1 MSGRNWGVNNGTGS
15 YLRKVPQRTAP
26 QPQKCADL
34 LDGDEA
40 HAHDVTL

>member
-15 YLRKVPQRTAP
+15 YLSKVPQRTAP